1 LKDPTYQL
9 SSNMAM
15 EAFDDGA
22 LILHLTNVT
31 FYELN
36 TTARDILKVT
46 DGKNDLRQ
54 VAQYLAGEYEIE
66 LEVALQDVTELYQH
80 LAEQGII
87 EEVQPQI
94 EKEG

>member
-1 LKDPTYQL
+1 
-9 SSNMAM
+9 M

-36 TTARDILKVT
+36 PTARDILKVT

-54 VAQYLAGEYEIE
+54 VAQYLAGEYEIG

-87 EEVQPQI
+87 EEVQPQK